1 MTDQTSSDAN
11 FLDAKNF
18 RAKSGASSIGR
29 QAGAAPALVLV
40 STPIGNLK
48 DVSARAA
55 ETLAGVDAIL
65 CEDTRTSGILL
76 KAHGIETKLIALHEH
91 NEDRITAR
99 LVAEMAA
106 GARYALISDAGTP
119 LVSDP
124 GFRLVRAAIEAG
136 LEIGGIP
143 GPNAAVLALTL
154 SGLPPHPFLF
164 SGFLAAKSGPRRA
177 QLTRLRQAEAAGLS
191 ATLIFYEAPH
201 RLAETLADAAEIFGD
216 RPAAVCRE
224 LTKHFEEIRRAA
236 LPELA
241 AHYAAHQARGEI
253 TLVVGPAPEEAVSDE
268 TLETLLR
275 RALTTLSLKD
285 AVDAVTA
292 ATNLPRRAVYA
303 KALTL

>member
-1 MTDQTSSDAN
+1 MTEDNAIGAKQ
-11 FLDAKNF
+11 LDA
-18 RAKSGASSIGR
+18 STGPSSTGR
-29 QAGAAPALVLV
+29 QTDEAPALVLV

-76 KAHGIETKLIALHEH
+76 KAHGIETRLIALHEH
-91 NEDRITAR
+91 NEDRMTAR
-99 LVAEMAA
+99 LVAEMSA

-136 LEIGGIP
+136 LVIGGIP

-164 SGFLAAKSGPRRA
+164 VGFLAAKSGPRRA
-177 QLTRLRQAEAAGLS
+177 ALQRLRQAEAAGLS

-201 RLAETLADAAEIFGD
+201 RLAETLADAAEILGP

-224 LTKHFEEIRRAA
+224 LTKHFEEVRRAS

-241 AHYAAHQARGEI
+241 AHYAANAARGEI
-253 TLVVGPAPEEAVSDE
+253 TLVIAPAPDEAVSDDM
-268 TLETLLR
+268 LETSLR
-275 RALTTLSLKD
+275 QALRTMSVKD

-292 ATNLPRRAVYA
+292 ATGLPRRRVYA
-303 KALTL
+303 KALSLE